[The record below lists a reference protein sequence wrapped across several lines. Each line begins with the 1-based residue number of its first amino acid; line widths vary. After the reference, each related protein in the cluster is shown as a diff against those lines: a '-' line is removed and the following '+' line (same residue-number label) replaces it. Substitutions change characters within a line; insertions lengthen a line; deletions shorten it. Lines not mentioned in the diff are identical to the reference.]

1 MVKIKDQIPEGL
13 QETLEKAVA
22 EPKKPKRPKRPRLHQ
37 CKWIASSTPEIEEKC
52 KGVRYHEYKERVNLK
67 TIPVLFICGKRKRL
81 TKAEALWYKSMG
93 AEVNYLSETEVKSLN
108 IK

>member
-13 QETLEKAVA
+13 QEKLGKAVA
-22 EPKKPKRPKRPRLHQ
+22 KPKRPRLQQ
-37 CKWIASSTPEIEEKC
+37 CRWIASSTPEIEKEC
-52 KGVRYHEYKERVNLK
+52 KQVRYYEHKEKMNLK

-93 AEVNYLSETEVKSLN
+93 AEVKYLSETEVKSL
-108 IK
+108 KL

>member
-1 MVKIKDQIPEGL
+1 MVKLKDVISNSLKEKV
-13 QETLEKAVA
+13 EKAAA
-22 EPKKPKRPKRPRLHQ
+22 EPKKPKRPRLQQ
-37 CKWIASSTPEIEEKC
+37 CRWIASSTPEIEKEC
-52 KGVRYHEYKERVNLK
+52 KQVRYYEHKERMNLK
-67 TIPVLFICGKRKRL
+67 TIPVLFICGERKRL

>member
-22 EPKKPKRPKRPRLHQ
+22 EPKKPKRPRLQQ
-37 CKWIASSTPEIEEKC
+37 CRWIASSTPEIEKEC
-52 KGVRYHEYKERVNLK
+52 KQVRYYEHKEKMNLK

-81 TKAEALWYKSMG
+81 TKAEALWYKSMN
-93 AEVNYLSETEVKSLN
+93 ARVEYLSETEVKSLN